1 MASGGGGGTQ
11 VQRQE
16 VDPEIKPYVT
26 YGLEQAKS
34 LYGRPLEYFP
44 GQTYVSPSQYSTQA
58 IEMAASRALE
68 GSPLVSAAQQATQ
81 QATGYQ
87 APTGAFQSIYGR
99 AMGSPAMGAYGDIYS
114 RAGQVAPDATAA
126 GAYLGYNPFLQGTFQ
141 AAARPIG
148 MEFQRNLAGI
158 ESQASKAGRY
168 GSGAMAQLQTGAAE
182 ALAQNLAGLG
192 ERLGFQGYQAERG
205 FQEAAL
211 NRQQQAQ
218 QQALQ
223 AQLQAAGGMGATQA
237 QQLQAQ
243 LQAAQGITG
252 AEQGAAQTRLQAAGM
267 APGLAEQ
274 DYAQAQRLLQA
285 GQAQEA
291 YQEQALGA
299 DIARFNFLQQA
310 PYSQLQSYLGA
321 VYGAPMGT
329 ITTAPTYR
337 SPLAQGLGGA
347 AAGYMLGGMVP
358 GGQYAIPGA
367 VAGGLLGYGG
377 R

>member
-1 MASGGGGGTQ
+1 
-11 VQRQE
+11 
-16 VDPEIKPYVT
+16 
-26 YGLEQAKS
+26 
-34 LYGRPLEYFP
+34 
-44 GQTYVSPSQYSTQA
+44 
-58 IEMAASRALE
+58 
-68 GSPLVSAAQQATQ
+68 
-81 QATGYQ
+81 
-87 APTGAFQSIYGR
+87 
-99 AMGSPAMGAYGDIYS
+99 
-114 RAGQVAPDATAA
+114 
-126 GAYLGYNPFLQGTFQ
+126 
-141 AAARPIG
+141 
-148 MEFQRNLAGI
+148 
-158 ESQASKAGRY
+158 
-168 GSGAMAQLQTGAAE
+168 
-182 ALAQNLAGLG
+182 
-192 ERLGFQGYQAERG
+192 LGFQGYQAERG

-237 QQLQAQ
+237 QQLQTQ

-291 YQEQALGA
+291 YKEQALGA

-367 VAGGLLGYGG
+367 VAGGLLGYSG